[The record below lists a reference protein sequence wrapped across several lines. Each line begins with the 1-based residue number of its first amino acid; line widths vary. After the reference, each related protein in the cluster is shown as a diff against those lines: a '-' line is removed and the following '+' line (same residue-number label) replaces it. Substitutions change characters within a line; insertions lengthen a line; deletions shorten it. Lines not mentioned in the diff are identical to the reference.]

1 VIYEESEKN
10 KNRMYAPRSAAGSPP
25 PAAPAS
31 VADEL
36 AKLDRLRAD
45 GVLTEEEFR
54 AQKAKLL
61 GGG

>member
-1 VIYEESEKN
+1 MQKVIYEASETN
-10 KNRMYAPRSAAGSPP
+10 KSRMYSGREAAH
-25 PAAPAS
+25 AAPVS

-45 GVLTEEEFR
+45 GVLTEEESG
-54 AQKAKLL
+54 AGGPAV